1 MSFQKEPCSV
11 SVLEYGHAGRSFRRL
26 LQAHKGL
33 LVGCTTPAMALQQS
47 LLFFVKSCNG
57 PLSTRKTSSLRPSS
71 AEKSASAGSIQNFRE
86 ELGVAVRTY
95 LLRKASIRLSA
106 NFRLIFRHGHFLT
119 THRIGGIMG
128 THQTLG
134 QNAQL
139 RSKTASSSTTLKVEV
154 FLEGGKTALL
164 RSKTVSSSTI
174 LKVEV
179 FLEGEK
185 TAQLR
190 SKTASSSTTLK
201 VEVFLE
207 GEKTTQLRSKTAS
220 SEHNSV
226 LVVTTRSLRGY
237 YAVTT
242 RSLRSL
248 RGHCSHYAVAT
259 VTARSL
265 RSLCGHCGHYAVATV
280 TTRSL
285 RGHCAVT
292 TRSLRG
298 YYAVTTQSQY
308 AVTTRSLRGYYAVTT
323 QSPRGYYAVT
333 IRLPCSY
340 YSNYAVILRTTRF
353 KSGLRLRNAQLR
365 SKSGLKASFTL

>member
-185 TAQLR
+185 NGSTSLQNSLFEHNSKSRSVSGRRKKRLNFAPKQPLR
-190 SKTASSSTTLK
+190 STTL
-201 VEVFLE
+201 FSWSLH
-207 GEKTTQLRSKTAS
+207 GHYA
-220 SEHNSV
+220 
-226 LVVTTRSLRGY
+226 VTTRSLRGHY
-237 YAVTT
+237 GHYAVTAVTT

-248 RGHCSHYAVAT
+248 RGHY
-259 VTARSL
+259 
-265 RSLCGHCGHYAVATV
+265 GHYAVT
-280 TTRSL
+280 
-285 RGHCAVT
+285 AVT
-292 TRSLRG
+292 TRSLRSLRG
-298 YYAVTTQSQY
+298 HYAVTARSLRGHYAVTTQSLRSHNTQ
-308 AVTTRSLRGYYAVTT
+308 SLRGHYAVTT
-323 QSPRGYYAVT
+323 QSLRSHHAVT
-333 IRLPCSY
+333 TRSPY
-340 YSNYAVILRTTRF
+340 GYHAVTTVTTRL
-353 KSGLRLRNAQLR
+353 SCGQRGLNLV
-365 SKSGLKASFTL
+365 